1 MMKMLAPATLIWQLS
16 DVLLIS
22 GIKKCLAISKLGT
35 LCYEIHCKEKLKMNK
50 MYG

>member
-22 GIKKCLAISKLGT
+22 GIKKCLVAGKLGT
-35 LCYEIHCKEKLKMNK
+35 LFAIWECTPNWR
-50 MYG
+50 